1 MTTEVFKH
9 TYEVTCEVCDK
20 IAHYM
25 SSLINKAGAH
35 LEIVGT
41 ARAASQLAAQGY
53 HEEARALILQLK
65 ELKSK

>member
-9 TYEVTCEVCDK
+9 TYEVTCEVCEK
-20 IAHYM
+20 IAHHM
-25 SSLINKAGAH
+25 SSLINRAGAH

-53 HEEARALILQLK
+53 HKEAKALMMQLK
-65 ELKSK
+65 RLKSK